1 MVRVRVSPNP
11 HPNPNAIRSLNPNPV
26 QVYGWEC
33 SQESNKIPGA
43 GEELKSGGTLPAD
56 NRTWDVASMETS
68 RSLCLTTIREF
79 AEGTQVRVR
88 VRVRIRVR
96 VRVSVRVR
104 VRVRVKVSVRRGA
117 RRSIRP

>member
-1 MVRVRVSPNP
+1 MQTLTL
-11 HPNPNAIRSLNPNPV
+11 SLAFTLTLTPV

-43 GEELKSGGTLPAD
+43 GEELKNGGTLPAD

-88 VRVRIRVR
+88 VRVRVK
-96 VRVSVRVR
+96 VRVR
-104 VRVRVKVSVRRGA
+104 VRVRFSVRVRA
-117 RRSIRP
+117 KP

>member
-1 MVRVRVSPNP
+1 MQTVTLSVALTLTR
-11 HPNPNAIRSLNPNPV
+11 V

-43 GEELKSGGTLPAD
+43 GEELKNGGTLPAD

-79 AEGTQVRVR
+79 AEGTQFLTEDGKHHKGSAWQERWGD
-88 VRVRIRVR
+88 I
-96 VRVSVRVR
+96 
-104 VRVRVKVSVRRGA
+104 GE
-117 RRSIRP
+117 I

>member
-1 MVRVRVSPNP
+1 MQTLTL
-11 HPNPNAIRSLNPNPV
+11 SLAFTLTLTPV

-43 GEELKSGGTLPAD
+43 GEELKNGGTLPAD

-88 VRVRIRVR
+88 VRVRVR
-96 VRVSVRVR
+96 VKVKVRVRVR
-104 VRVRVKVSVRRGA
+104 VRVRVKVS
-117 RRSIRP
+117 